1 MWKLSHLTNDPRKNL
16 NFTWN
21 SLNLL
26 KEVKSGSTVKAQYS
40 YSYNGAK
47 VKVQDSGSKTVMI
60 TSVV

>member
-26 KEVKSGSTVKAQYS
+26 KEVKSGSTVKAQYL
-40 YSYNGAK
+40 YSYDGAK
-47 VKVQDSGSKTVMI
+47 VKVQDSGNKTVMI